1 MRLYTFSNMYL
12 SRLQVGLQSAHVT
25 HELFLKYPSGA
36 PLPHSTTNSTSQ
48 SRCLWD
54 WAQNHKTMILLN
66 GGYSASLREL
76 IKLFDSSENPYPWA
90 YFNESEEAADGLLT
104 CVGIVLPEKIYETAK
119 ALRDGNIGAEQIR
132 VTGSWSPEDDITW
145 TYTKWEHNLCLELN
159 KYGMAI

>member
-1 MRLYTFSNMYL
+1 MRAYYFGNMYL
-12 SRLQVGLQSAHVT
+12 SSIQQGIQAAHTT
-25 HELFLKYPSGA
+25 HELFLKYPKDNDGYLSDEGRV
-36 PLPHSTTNSTSQ
+36 LY
-48 SRCLWD
+48 D

-66 GGYSASLREL
+66 GGYSGNLHVL
-76 IKLFDSSENPYPWA
+76 IRQFDTPQNPYPWS
-90 YFNESEEAADGLLT
+90 FFKESEEALDGALT

-119 ALRDGNIGAEQIR
+119 ALRDGNIGAEQII